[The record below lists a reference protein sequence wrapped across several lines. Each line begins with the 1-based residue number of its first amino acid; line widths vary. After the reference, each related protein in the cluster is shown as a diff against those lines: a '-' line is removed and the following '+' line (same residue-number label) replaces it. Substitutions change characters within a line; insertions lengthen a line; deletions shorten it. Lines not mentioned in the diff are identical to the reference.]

1 MDYLKQQ
8 TLKPLVVAAELS
20 NTYFVLGM
28 GINNAFSK
36 ISGAQMKKDFFEA
49 SLVEIKRKIWLHFW
63 NS

>member
-36 ISGAQMKKDFFEA
+36 ISGAK
-49 SLVEIKRKIWLHFW
+49 
-63 NS
+63 